1 MQSLVPRWPD
11 SRYELFEEVGFYLSF
26 LSIMGR
32 VNAELAGS
40 HEEPIMRPWKE
51 LLDVIDNKPVSEL
64 QLTDPSEIG
73 FACGALIK
81 RFGMAYYKAM
91 KPTKANPDYLRDRV
105 LTFGTD
111 LRVQAVQEKGLKLI
125 FELPNRLKSL
135 KRNRDLEERSGAV
148 MSAFQQARDE
158 IDKKKDTFLTAFWSG
173 YALEGYNR
181 PAKPKTCPHSG
192 KPLVRQTAAG
202 A

>member
-1 MQSLVPRWPD
+1 
-11 SRYELFEEVGFYLSF
+11 
-26 LSIMGR
+26 
-32 VNAELAGS
+32 
-40 HEEPIMRPWKE
+40 
-51 LLDVIDNKPVSEL
+51 
-64 QLTDPSEIG
+64 
-73 FACGALIK
+73 
-81 RFGMAYYKAM
+81 
-91 KPTKANPDYLRDRV
+91 V

-125 FELPNRLKSL
+125 FELPNRLKAL

-158 IDKKKDTFLTAFWSG
+158 IDRKKDTFLTAFWSG

-181 PAKPKTCPHSG
+181 PAKPKTCPHCG